1 MKRFPAR
8 RKSRPKILALVLL
21 GLVLFSIFR
30 LFGAWNNRVWLGDS
44 RLSFAMAT
52 TPPVLASY
60 EPETGILTLV
70 TFPPRLEVSAAFG
83 FGEFSSEK
91 LWDLGIQKGLSGA
104 VLAKTFEKELGVPVD
119 GWVDALG
126 LSLLGGEVGVSR
138 SFVWFVE
145 GLQGIGSFSNF
156 TIFDK
161 IRILVEIGRIPA
173 GRRQI
178 LDSVKLGISQPVM
191 LADGLAGYQ
200 ISQSLAQAT
209 LAQKLSDVKVV
220 RENLTV
226 SVVNTTDVSGA
237 ATKVA
242 RIINT
247 LGARIVAVG
256 SKESKLATCQVNVS
270 SRARESMTARRI
282 LAIFGCTRGSVE
294 PGAGEIEIILGEEVA
309 QQLAD

>member
-1 MKRFPAR
+1 M
-8 RKSRPKILALVLL
+8 ALVFL

-44 RLSFAMAT
+44 RLSFVMAT

-119 GWVDALG
+119 GWIDALG
-126 LSLLGGEVGVSR
+126 LRLLGGEVDSR

-161 IRILVEIGRIPA
+161 MRILFEIGRIPS

-178 LDSVKLGISQPVM
+178 LDSVNLRISQPM
-191 LADGLAGYQ
+191 RLADGLAGYK
-200 ISQSLAQAT
+200 ISPSLAQAT